1 LATYI
6 ILSRLSADA
15 FDAPDG
21 LKGLAKTVRE
31 KLEGECPNVRWVQS
45 YGCMGSYD
53 VVDIVESEDPAQIE
67 KAVMIIRSIGR
78 STTETLLATPWQEFL
93 GAL

>member
-1 LATYI
+1 MATYI
-6 ILSRLSADA
+6 ILSRLGPNA

-31 KLEGECPNVRWVQS
+31 KLGRECPNAKWVQS

-53 VVDIVESEDPAQIE
+53 VVDIVESEDPQQIE
-67 KAVMIIRSIGR
+67 KAVMIIRALGR
-78 STTETLLATPWQEFL
+78 STTETLLATPWEDFL
-93 GAL
+93 KAL